1 MNYKRIYDN
10 LMESRLLLK
19 EDRIKLKKHGEYFEA
34 HHIIPVSMGGTGS
47 ICGWSSIRHPNI
59 IVLTAR
65 EHYIAHALLW
75 LIHRTRETASAFR
88 TMCTIKTSKRNYV
101 TSIIL
106 YEALKEDMSRFGV
119 SEETRMK
126 MRKKRSEEAR
136 MRMRVKK
143 SSVPLKTPEHK
154 EKIRQALLGRKLTPE
169 LKEKIRQGCIKRH
182 KSPEH
187 KEKLRQAQLGKKHS
201 PERTAKRVETLKR
214 NRLLGIT
221 KPMVRT
227 PEWNKKIG
235 QAQLGKKH
243 SPERIAKRVETFK
256 RNRLLGITNK
266 QVRSPEHKE
275 KLRQAHLGKKHSP
288 ERIAKRVETRKRNKL
303 LKLAQMEGSGG
314 QGE

>member
-19 EDRIKLKKHGEYFEA
+19 EDRIKLKKRGEYFEA

-47 ICGWSSIRHPNI
+47 VRGWNSIRHHNI

-101 TSIIL
+101 TSTIL

-126 MRKKRSEEAR
+126 MRKKRS
-136 MRMRVKK
+136 
-143 SSVPLKTPEHK
+143 SVPLKTPEHK
-154 EKIRQALLGRKLTPE
+154 EKIRQALLGRIITPE
-169 LKEKIRQGCIKRH
+169 WKEKIRQSCIERH
-182 KSPEH
+182 KSPEY

-201 PERTAKRVETLKR
+201 PERTAKRIETLKR

-227 PEWNKKIG
+227 SEWNEKIR
-235 QAQLGKKH
+235 QAKLGKKH
-243 SPERIAKRVETFK
+243 SPERTAKRVETLK
-256 RNRLLGITNK
+256 QNKLLGITNK
-266 QVRSPEHKE
+266 RVISPEHKE
-275 KLRQAHLGKKHSP
+275 KLRQSNIGRKKTP
-288 ERIAKRVETRKRNKL
+288 EENAKRIETRKRNRL